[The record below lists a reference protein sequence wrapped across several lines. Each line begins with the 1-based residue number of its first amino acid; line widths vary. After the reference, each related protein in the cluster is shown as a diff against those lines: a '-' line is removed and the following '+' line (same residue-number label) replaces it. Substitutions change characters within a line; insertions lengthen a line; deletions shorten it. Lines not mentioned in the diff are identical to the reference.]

1 MLNTLAL
8 SFRPEEIRLF
18 IAYLAAAVSALLA
31 LVAGWLRVT
40 VASEDRRGVPG
51 PIGRVLAS
59 AFTLSR
65 EAAAA
70 DRGARMECRWVRD
83 EVKGLVCRWKIGK
96 PIRRRSR
103 PASSPKLRR

>member
-59 AFTLSR
+59 AFALSR
-65 EAAAA
+65 GVA

-103 PASSPKLRR
+103 PASSPKPRR

>member
-18 IAYLAAAVSALLA
+18 IAYLAAALSALLA
-31 LVAGWLRVT
+31 LAAGWLCVT

-59 AFTLSR
+59 AFVLSR
-65 EAAAA
+65 EAAA

-83 EVKGLVCRWKIGK
+83 EVKGLVCRWRITK

-103 PASSPKLRR
+103 PASRPKPRR